1 MQFRSST
8 YALPENGKN
17 NNVVCIRIHGGVKA
31 MANPKKNRGEEKKQ
45 LRKAQEI
52 IYGRDFKRADRAARE
67 K

>member
-8 YALPENGKN
+8 YALPGNGKTKN
-17 NNVVCIRIHGGVKA
+17 IVCTRKHGGVKA

-45 LRKAQEI
+45 LKKAQEI

-67 K
+67 

>member
-8 YALPENGKN
+8 YALTGNGKN
-17 NNVVCIRIHGGVKA
+17 KNIVCTRKHGGVKA

-45 LRKAQEI
+45 LKKAQEI

-67 K
+67 